1 MSSNGINIL
10 VAPAAYPQAGSLA
23 MCGKGNAPRLTVDQ
37 NRPWTA
43 GSVERALING
53 EQSTVLPTSGRPAFV
68 KVRKHVLLW
77 FAQERST

>member
-1 MSSNGINIL
+1 MGSNGINIL
-10 VAPAAYPQAGSLA
+10 MAPAAYPQAGALA
-23 MCGKGNAPRLTVDQ
+23 LCGKGITSRVSVDQ

-43 GSVERALING
+43 GPVERALTNG
-53 EQSTVLPTSGRPAFV
+53 EQSTGLPATGRPAFV